1 MRAAASRRIA
11 EQKANGACHRQGIR
25 SEYGHGARSA
35 PPPALLRG
43 GDSGRIAGKALAHPA
58 VLGGDAAG
66 CTPVPGVGPVGASAA
81 PRGSAGRGGRTF
93 LYGSERVRL
102 VVSWEQLRD
111 TGSGARER
119 RAIRSDVQESPGCW
133 RRGGRVRRG
142 RSPGASAVRRRQ
154 ASPGAPPGGPR
165 DCHRSDDSPEG
176 PPEAP
181 APAEGP
187 LADLCRR
194 GEGAGP
200 ERAPSGSRR
209 EVPPSGRGTGGR
221 NGLGTGFWG
230 AAGACGRVPADGR
243 VRRPPEAG
251 KCP

>member
-11 EQKANGACHRQGIR
+11 EQKANGAGHRQGIR

-43 GDSGRIAGKALAHPA
+43 GDSGRIAGKALAHPV

-66 CTPVPGVGPVGASAA
+66 CTPVPRCRTRWRIGCAPWLRRAGWNDFPVRKRTSSPRRELGAA
-81 PRGSAGRGGRTF
+81 PGH
-93 LYGSERVRL
+93 
-102 VVSWEQLRD
+102 
-111 TGSGARER
+111 RER
-119 RAIRSDVQESPGCW
+119 SPRAPGDTE
-133 RRGGRVRRG
+133 RRTGKSRLLAERGRVRRG

-165 DCHRSDDSPEG
+165 DCHRPDDSPEG

-209 EVPPSGRGTGGR
+209 EAPPSGRGTGGR

-230 AAGACGRVPADGR
+230 AAGA
-243 VRRPPEAG
+243 
-251 KCP
+251 